1 MREKQL
7 KPIEVPLKFDKKV
20 EDQILAFLL
29 ENLFSPIIESME
41 LSKSINFN
49 AKTSV
54 IEDAIKSGKIQF
66 SDGIFKGDFNAALT
80 KEFRQLGL
88 KFDKR
93 IKGYRKE
100 INNLPI
106 PLQLTIAQT
115 ASNYEKMASRMLSS
129 IDSLVFDEELGG
141 LSFASTYDNIIS
153 DIDNKLTKTVGN
165 PLGIQVETSVL
176 QKKVITE
183 EFSNNLKLFI
193 RNFANEQI
201 PILREEVE
209 QAVFA
214 GIRSKSLEKI
224 IIKRFG
230 VSRSKAKFLAKQEIG
245 LFTAKYKESKYKE
258 AGITKYR
265 WSTSGDI
272 RVRAGHK
279 DLNKQVFSFDDP
291 PITDKATGERNNP
304 GEDYGCR
311 CKPIPLISI

>member
-1 MREKQL
+1 MRNKQL
-7 KPIEVPLKFDKKV
+7 KPIDVPLRFDKQV
-20 EDQILAFLL
+20 EEEILAFLF
-29 ENLFSPIIESME
+29 ENLFAPVIEAME

-49 AKTSV
+49 ANTSV

-100 INNLPI
+100 IKNLPI
-106 PLQLTIAQT
+106 PLQVTIAQT
-115 ASNYEKMASRMLSS
+115 ASNYEKMASRMISS

-141 LSFASTYDNIIS
+141 LSFASTYNDILS

-165 PLGIQVETSVL
+165 PLGIQVETSAL
-176 QKKVITE
+176 QKMVITE

-209 QAVFA
+209 KTVFA
-214 GIRSKSLEKI
+214 GIRAESLQKVI
-224 IIKRFG
+224 IDRFG
-230 VSRSKAKFLAKQEIG
+230 VSRSKAKFLASQEIS
-245 LFTAKYKESKYKE
+245 LFTAKYKKSKYQE
-258 AGITKYR
+258 AGINQYK
-265 WSTSGDI
+265 WSTSQDI
-272 RVRAGHK
+272 RVRPDHK
-279 DLNKQVFSFDDP
+279 DLNGKVFSFDDP

-311 CKPIPLISI
+311 CKAIPLFSF